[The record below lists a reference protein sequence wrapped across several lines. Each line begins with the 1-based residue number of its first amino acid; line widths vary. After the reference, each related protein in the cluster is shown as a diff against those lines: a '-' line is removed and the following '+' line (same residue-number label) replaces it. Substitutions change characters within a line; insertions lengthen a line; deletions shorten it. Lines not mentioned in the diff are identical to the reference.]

1 MRYMEVLNQFGINP
15 ILLAAQV
22 VNFLILLWLLN
33 KFLYKPIIRVLEE
46 RKQKVAE
53 ANKNAEEIEKKLLQI
68 TALKEEEI
76 LKAVKEG
83 EKIIKEASDEAL
95 QIIENGRRQYE
106 EIIKNARKDAKELL
120 QVEKANLDREIREN
134 LGEMIA
140 LALQKVTGKVLSKKD
155 QQNILEKEIRNLS

>member
-1 MRYMEVLNQFGINP
+1 MEILNQFGIQP

-33 KFLYKPIIRVLEE
+33 RFLYKPIIRVLEE

-53 ANKNAEEIEKKLLQI
+53 ANKNAEEIEKKLLEI
-68 TALKEEEI
+68 TAYKDEEI

-83 EKIIKEASDEAL
+83 EKIIKDASDGAL
-95 QIIENGRRQYE
+95 QIQEDGRRQYE
-106 EIIKNARKDAKELL
+106 EIIKKAREDAKELL

-134 LGEMIA
+134 LGEIIA

-155 QQNILEKEIRNLS
+155 QQDVLEKEIRNLS

>member
-1 MRYMEVLNQFGINP
+1 METLNQFGINP

-33 KFLYKPIIRVLEE
+33 KFLYKPVLKVLEE

-53 ANKNAEEIEKKLLQI
+53 ANKNAEEIERKLLEI
-68 TALKEEEI
+68 TELREAEI

-83 EKIIKEASDEAL
+83 EKIIKYASDEAL
-95 QIIENGRRQYE
+95 QIQENGRRQYE
-106 EIIKNARKDAKELL
+106 EIIKKAREDAKELL

-134 LGEMIA
+134 LSKIIA
-140 LALQKVTGKVLSKKD
+140 LALHKVTGKVLSKKD
-155 QQNILEKEIRNLS
+155 QQDVLDREIRNLS

>member
-1 MRYMEVLNQFGINP
+1 MEVLNQFGINP

>member
-1 MRYMEVLNQFGINP
+1 MEVLNQFGINP

-33 KFLYKPIIRVLEE
+33 KFLYKPITRVLEE

-53 ANKNAEEIEKKLLQI
+53 ANKNAEEIEKKLLEI
-68 TALKEEEI
+68 TAYKDEEI

-83 EKIIKEASDEAL
+83 EKIIKDASDGAL
-95 QIIENGRRQYE
+95 QIIENGSKQYE
-106 EIIKNARKDAKELL
+106 EIIKKAREDAKELL

-134 LGEMIA
+134 LGEIIA

>member
-1 MRYMEVLNQFGINP
+1 MEILNQFGVQP

-53 ANKNAEEIEKKLLQI
+53 ANKNAEEIERKILEI
-68 TALKEEEI
+68 TALKESEI
-76 LKAVKEG
+76 LKAIKEG
-83 EKIIKEASDEAL
+83 EKIIKDASDGAL
-95 QIIENGRRQYE
+95 QIQENGRRQYE
-106 EIIKNARKDAKELL
+106 EIIKKAQEDAKELL
-120 QVEKANLDREIREN
+120 QVEKAKLDREIRAN
-134 LGEMIA
+134 LSKIIA

-155 QQNILEKEIRNLS
+155 QQDVLDREIRNLS